1 MKGGEQMNNMFPE
14 VKKNFGFGCMRLPM
28 LPDGEVDLEQCGKMA
43 GLFLQNGFNY
53 FETPHIVTGK
63 QIGRAHV

>member
-43 GLFLQNGFNY
+43 EKQGQNQHLNM
-53 FETPHIVTGK
+53 TAIHIG
-63 QIGRAHV
+63 IR